1 MKKILFLFLLSS
13 ISIISNCQIIISE
26 NEPYDFSATR
36 EFEIGGITV
45 SGTKNFDTQTILLF
59 SGLTIGDK
67 INVPGDKISGAIK
80 NLWEQKL
87 FSDVKINAA
96 EIRGNVIFLNIEL
109 TERARLSRFSFDGV
123 SKSEADNLREKIELI
138 RGTIVNENLI
148 NTTSNTIRN
157 YFVEKGYLRTT
168 VSVIQNPDTILENS
182 VSLKIKVDKGRKVK
196 IKEIYFDGISA
207 FSEKKLQR
215 SMKKTKEKH
224 VYRLFATSKFINS
237 EYRKDKNFILDKY
250 NEKGYRNAK
259 ILVDSV
265 YKNDDKTVNIFIK
278 MVEGKQFY
286 FGDIN
291 FVGNTKYSSD
301 KLSGILNIEKGEIFD
316 AKKFESRLL
325 MNQNGGDV
333 SSLYLDDGYLAFQ
346 AVPVETSV
354 ENDTINMEIRIYEG
368 KQYRINEVIIN
379 GNTATN
385 EHVVRREIRTK
396 PGDLFSRS
404 DIIRTQRELAQLG
417 YFDPEQFGINPIQND
432 RDGTVDLEYTLVEKP
447 SDQIELSG
455 GWGAGRILGTLGVS
469 FTNFSIK
476 NVFKKNA
483 WQPLPKGDGQRLSI
497 RAQSQGPT
505 FQAYNMSFT
514 EPWLGGKKPN
524 SFSVSLSKQISSNGV
539 SRKQEREGFTRQV
552 LDITGGS
559 LGLGKR
565 LQWPD
570 DYFQLYQ
577 SISYQFYNIKNYGN
591 VFIFSNGIAN
601 NLSYNASL
609 SRNSIFDPLY
619 PKYGTNITL
628 STKITPPFSAF
639 SPNKDYENSTPQE
652 KYRWT
657 EYHKWKFTV
666 EWYTELANKLV
677 LMTRTGFG
685 YLGNY
690 NKQIGDAPFERF
702 YLGGS
707 ALTGFQ
713 LDGREVIGLR
723 GYDDLSLSPQTGA
736 TFITKYTTEL
746 RYPISLNPSATIYA
760 LSFLE
765 AGNTYTKFK
774 DYNPYNV
781 YKSAGVG
788 LRVFLPMFGLLGLDY
803 GWRFDDVPG
812 VPNMARGQF
821 HFTIGMNLGEL

>member
-1 MKKILFLFLLSS
+1 MKKTTFFLLLCS
-13 ISIISNCQIIISE
+13 ISLIGSGQTTISE
-26 NEPYDFSATR
+26 ENKYDFSSIR
-36 EFEIGGITV
+36 EYEIGGITV

-59 SGLTIGDK
+59 SGLTIGEK
-67 INVPGDKISGAIK
+67 INIPGDKISAAIK

-87 FSDVKINAA
+87 FSDVIINAA

-109 TERARLSRFSFDGV
+109 KERARLSRFSFDGV

-138 RGTIVNENLI
+138 RGTVVNENLI
-148 NTTSNTIRN
+148 NTTTNTIKN
-157 YFVEKGYLRTT
+157 YYVEKGFLRT
-168 VSVIQNPDTILENS
+168 SVVITQIPDTILENS
-182 VSLKIKVDKGRKVK
+182 VALRIKVDKGRKVK
-196 IKEIYFDGISA
+196 INEIYFDGISA

-224 VYRLFATSKFINS
+224 FYRLFATSKFIGS
-237 EYRKDKNFILDKY
+237 EYRKDKNSIVEKY

-265 YKNDDKTVNIFIK
+265 YKNDDKTVNIYIK
-278 MVEGKQFY
+278 LIEGEQFY
-286 FGDIN
+286 FGDVN

-301 KLSGILNIEKGEIFD
+301 RLSSILNIEKGEIFD
-316 AKKFESRLL
+316 SKKFESRLL

-346 AVPVETSV
+346 AIPVETSV
-354 ENDTINMEIRIYEG
+354 ENDTINMEVRIYEG

-385 EHVVRREIRTK
+385 EHVIRREIRTK

-432 RDGTVDLEYTLVEKP
+432 REGTV
-447 SDQIELSG
+447 DQIELSG

-476 NVFKKNA
+476 NVFNKNA

-539 SRKQEREGFTRQV
+539 TKKQEKEDGRFRQV
-552 LDITGGS
+552 LNITGGS

-577 SISYQFYNIKNYGN
+577 SISYQYYDIKNYGSA
-591 VFIFSNGIAN
+591 FIFDNGFSN
-601 NLSYNASL
+601 NLSYSLSL

-639 SPNKDYENSTPQE
+639 KPDKDYENATLQE

-690 NKQIGDAPFERF
+690 NKKIGDAPFERF

-723 GYDDLSLSPQTGA
+723 GYDELTLSPTTGA

-765 AGNTYTKFK
+765 AGNTYTNFK

-803 GWRFDDVPG
+803 GWRFDEVPG
-812 VPNMARGQF
+812 LPNMARGQF

>member
-812 VPNMARGQF
+812 VPNMVRGQF

>member
-1 MKKILFLFLLSS
+1 MKKTTFFLLLCS
-13 ISIISNCQIIISE
+13 ISLIGSGQTTISE
-26 NEPYDFSATR
+26 ENKYDFSSIR
-36 EFEIGGITV
+36 EYEIGGITV

-59 SGLTIGDK
+59 SGLTIGEK
-67 INVPGDKISGAIK
+67 INIPGDKISAAIK

-87 FSDVKINAA
+87 FSDVIINAA

-109 TERARLSRFSFDGV
+109 KERARLSRFSFDGV

-138 RGTIVNENLI
+138 RGTVVNENLI
-148 NTTSNTIRN
+148 NTTTNTIRN
-157 YFVEKGYLRTT
+157 YYVEKGFLRTL
-168 VSVIQNPDTILENS
+168 VIITQIPDTILENS
-182 VSLKIKVDKGRKVK
+182 VALRIKVDKGRKVK
-196 IKEIYFDGISA
+196 INEIYFDGISA

-224 VYRLFATSKFINS
+224 FYRLFATSKFIGS
-237 EYRKDKNFILDKY
+237 EYRKDKNSIVEKY
-250 NEKGYRNAK
+250 NEKGYKNAK

-265 YKNDDKTVNIFIK
+265 YKNDDKTVNIYIK
-278 MVEGKQFY
+278 LIEGEQFY
-286 FGDIN
+286 FGDVN

-301 KLSGILNIEKGEIFD
+301 RLSSILNIEKGEIFD
-316 AKKFESRLL
+316 SKKFESRLL

-346 AVPVETSV
+346 AIPVETSV
-354 ENDTINMEIRIYEG
+354 ENDTINMEVRIYEG

-385 EHVVRREIRTK
+385 EHVIRREIRTK

-432 RDGTVDLEYTLVEKP
+432 REGTVDLEYTLVEKP

-476 NVFKKNA
+476 NVFNKNA

-539 SRKQEREGFTRQV
+539 TKKQEKEDGRFRQV
-552 LDITGGS
+552 LNITGGS

-577 SISYQFYNIKNYGN
+577 SISYQ
-591 VFIFSNGIAN
+591 
-601 NLSYNASL
+601 
-609 SRNSIFDPLY
+609 
-619 PKYGTNITL
+619 
-628 STKITPPFSAF
+628 
-639 SPNKDYENSTPQE
+639 
-652 KYRWT
+652 
-657 EYHKWKFTV
+657 
-666 EWYTELANKLV
+666 
-677 LMTRTGFG
+677 
-685 YLGNY
+685 
-690 NKQIGDAPFERF
+690 
-702 YLGGS
+702 
-707 ALTGFQ
+707 
-713 LDGREVIGLR
+713 
-723 GYDDLSLSPQTGA
+723 
-736 TFITKYTTEL
+736 
-746 RYPISLNPSATIYA
+746 
-760 LSFLE
+760 
-765 AGNTYTKFK
+765 
-774 DYNPYNV
+774 
-781 YKSAGVG
+781 
-788 LRVFLPMFGLLGLDY
+788 
-803 GWRFDDVPG
+803 
-812 VPNMARGQF
+812 
-821 HFTIGMNLGEL
+821 